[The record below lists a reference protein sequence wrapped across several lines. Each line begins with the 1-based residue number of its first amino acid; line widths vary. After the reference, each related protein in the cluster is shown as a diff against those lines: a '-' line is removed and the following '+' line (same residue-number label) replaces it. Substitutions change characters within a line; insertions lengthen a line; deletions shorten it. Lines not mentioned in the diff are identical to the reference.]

1 LFSPVLARR
10 AVLAAALLALLVL
23 GPTVYMKL
31 QASHFPADTTPEG
44 AYLRIVVAVRD
55 DRLADAFAYLET
67 EAQWACFT
75 TRDYRQKSSTLVAAS
90 YPEPDRTRL
99 LASYQSAAQSA
110 DAPAYFALL
119 ARDKGWVTRLRR
131 DLSGVASTEI
141 QGDRATIE
149 TARHTRYTFRRRE
162 NGIWGLTLFTGE
174 LKSDALIAARDF
186 AMVERAAADY
196 RSAQGS
202 PTR

>member
-1 LFSPVLARR
+1 MLARR
-10 AVLAAALLALLVL
+10 VALAVALLALLVL

-31 QASHFPADTTPEG
+31 QASNFPADTTPEG

-55 DRLADAFAYLET
+55 DHLAEAFAYLET

-75 TRDYRQKSSTLVAAS
+75 TRDYRQRSSVLVAAS
-90 YPEPDRTRL
+90 YPEPDKGRL
-99 LASYQSAAQSA
+99 LASYQPAAASA
-110 DAPAYFALL
+110 DAPAYFAVL
-119 ARDKGWVTRLRR
+119 AREKGWVSRLRR

-162 NGIWGLTLFTGE
+162 NGIWGLTLFTPE
-174 LKSDALIAARDF
+174 LKADALIAARDF
-186 AMVERAAADY
+186 SMVERAAADY